1 MLRKHPDIELIII
14 DTLQKVRQS
23 DDSSGNGTYSKDYEE
38 IAKIKK
44 IADVNDRSILVLHHL
59 RKQPDKRDPFNE
71 ISGSVAICGA
81 SDTNMVLKK
90 QAGSST
96 AELYIRGR
104 DVEEHKLILEYIFP
118 RWSVVQELNAADL
131 VKESV
136 PDALFRIADF
146 LREHGTWSGSATE
159 LLELVGDS
167 TIAPNKLMQHIT
179 RHYYDVLYPAGISYE
194 QKKEAKLRR
203 ITLRYDPAKDKVIQ
217 DSRSNDDSDGNDG
230 SV

>member
-1 MLRKHPDIELIII
+1 
-14 DTLQKVRQS
+14 
-23 DDSSGNGTYSKDYEE
+23 
-38 IAKIKK
+38 
-44 IADVNDRSILVLHHL
+44 
-59 RKQPDKRDPFNE
+59 
-71 ISGSVAICGA
+71 
-81 SDTNMVLKK
+81 MVLKK

-146 LREHGTWSGSATE
+146 IREHGTWSGSATE

-203 ITLRYDPAKDKVIQ
+203 ITLRYNPAKDKVIQ